1 MHSIERSCRNFLAS
15 FVFTLTKKIKRVK
28 ILLTLLHT
36 FYQIFFTICKIRC
49 RFRRNLSS
57 KQASIIFSLIF
68 ITFNSTI
75 FQIPRT
81 LSRTNH
87 LPSTHILHHIPEQR
101 VFHRRKR
108 SKQRYL
114 PRAHDGTMT
123 PFAHSLDD
131 RQGSPGVHRSLSPVH
146 LRSARLPADP
156 FSSCDHYHFVKRSLF
171 VVPESSR
178 LINAICRH

>member
-1 MHSIERSCRNFLAS
+1 MHSIERSCRNFFYL
-15 FVFTLTKKIKRVK
+15 FLVTKKIKKVK
-28 ILLTLLHT
+28 ILFINT
-36 FYQIFFTICKIRC
+36 FYQTFVTIICKIRC
-49 RFRRNLSS
+49 RFRRITLPNRLP
-57 KQASIIFSLIF
+57 SIFFLVF

-87 LPSTHILHHIPEQR
+87 LPSTHILHHIPEQQR

-131 RQGSPGVHRSLSPVH
+131 RQGSPGVQESFSCASKIGEISGGSVFILRSLPLCQAFAVRCS
-146 LRSARLPADP
+146 
-156 FSSCDHYHFVKRSLF
+156 
-171 VVPESSR
+171 
-178 LINAICRH
+178 